1 LERLL
6 PSSRTVAKQ
15 WAGKSH
21 VDEVDS
27 SLRCFSSR
35 KQENCFYFEDYEATL
50 WKKRLTAV
58 MSSPPKEKT
67 ETKAGHLPAGNVTV
81 MLLISYCCFSAGR
94 SNVSGSFRQICALFY
109 LENLVLFASL

>member
-81 MLLISYCCFSAGR
+81 MLLAIVVFLLG
-94 SNVSGSFRQICALFY
+94 GLM
-109 LENLVLFASL
+109 LVDHSDKFVPFFI